1 MCLISVAFQQPLWS
15 DNGQLGVGVIG
26 RTCGAEI
33 LSPSLFLPLLLHP
46 PPSPHPSPLMFT
58 PQLCSL
64 PPLPGT
70 LPAPPFLEMT
80 LHLPTSPPSVPME
93 CPNPWDMSQLPK
105 PGWEVSDLWGPQKCR
120 PTLLLT
126 FGPLLF
132 LGGQEKAEAWE
143 EEVGEK
149 GERRRENMFLIC

>member
-26 RTCGAEI
+26 GTCRAEI

-46 PPSPHPSPLMFT
+46 PLSPHPSPLMFT

-93 CPNPWDMSQLPK
+93 RPNPQASLDGKSLTSGDLRSVAQLSHSPSAPCFSSVDRRK
-105 PGWEVSDLWGPQKCR
+105 LR
-120 PTLLLT
+120 
-126 FGPLLF
+126 
-132 LGGQEKAEAWE
+132 LGRKRLERSEKE
-143 EEVGEK
+143 GGK
-149 GERRRENMFLIC
+149 MCS